1 VILRYNHFLGVA
13 LKLGLVVTVA
23 FATVGFMLSLGAGV
37 ALGARVALAVG
48 FVVGFADTF
57 TFAGGVVPLADGFIL
72 SAAVDITVGTAL
84 QKCAIHTTSMRIW
97 KMNILRILD
106 LSFC

>member
-48 FVVGFADTF
+48 FVVGFADTV
-57 TFAGGVVPLADGFIL
+57 TFAGGVPLADGFIL

-97 KMNILRILD
+97 KMNILNVLD